1 MFKVVALCE
10 SNEVPS
16 VPLLHTI
23 GLQSRPMA
31 RNAGKLPQ
39 DSSRNAMLAEGSLLL
54 QVCTLLRYFAISKAQ
69 FLAATADISM
79 ADAAFSQALFR
90 YSPSASLNG

>member
-1 MFKVVALCE
+1 
-10 SNEVPS
+10 
-16 VPLLHTI
+16 
-23 GLQSRPMA
+23 
-31 RNAGKLPQ
+31 
-39 DSSRNAMLAEGSLLL
+39 MLAEGLLLL
-54 QVCTLLRYFAISKAQ
+54 QEYALLRYFAISKAQ